1 MDSKT
6 RHKAAFVTHKGV
18 YEWNRMPFGL
28 RNAPMT
34 FQMVMGQVLRELN
47 WTNELCYINDHRVFS
62 SSFKDHLVHIQKVF
76 DSLRQANQK

>member
-1 MDSKT
+1 
-6 RHKAAFVTHKGV
+6 
-18 YEWNRMPFGL
+18 MPFGL

-47 WTNELCYINDHRVFS
+47 WTNVLCYINDHLVFR
-62 SSFKDHLVHIQKVF
+62 SSFKDHLVHLQKVF